1 MRLHVSVSSIPLIIA
16 VGLVLASNTVP
27 AVTSAQ
33 SGAVPQRTVK
43 DGVFTQAQA
52 DRGKQA
58 YESGACIRCHLDT
71 LEGREQGGGGNG
83 GSPLKG
89 LRFIQDFG
97 ENRVS
102 ALVNKMRLDKPM
114 EDPGT
119 LSEQAALDIAAY
131 ILLKN
136 DYPVGQIEL
145 TTEAAAATWIPGPPG
160 ATGIPTHTV
169 VRSVGCL
176 FHDPSGSWLLT
187 NALALTPV
195 ASDGQAALSDGSPS
209 RAHTF
214 RLLDA
219 YNRNAASL
227 ANHIVKV
234 EGYLVRLGA
243 EIRVSL
249 TSLERAGS
257 SCSN

>member
-1 MRLHVSVSSIPLIIA
+1 MKPLWITVMPVIA
-16 VGLVLASNTVP
+16 GGAIALASTFVP
-27 AVTSAQ
+27 QGANAQ
-33 SGAVPQRTVK
+33 SPAIPQRTVK
-43 DGVFTQAQA
+43 DGVFTAAQA

-58 YESGACIRCHLDT
+58 YETNSCTRCHLET

-83 GSPLKG
+83 GTPLKG

-97 ENRVS
+97 ETKLS
-102 ALVNKMRLDKPM
+102 TLVNKMRLDKPM
-114 EDPGT
+114 ENPGT
-119 LSEQAALDIAAY
+119 LSDHAALEIAAY

-136 DYPVGQIEL
+136 DYPPGQTELTNDVAGQI
-145 TTEAAAATWIPGPPG
+145 WIPGPAG
-160 ATGIPTHTV
+160 ATGIANHTIV
-169 VRSVGCL
+169 GSIGCL
-176 FHDPSGSWLLT
+176 YHDPSDSWILT
-187 NALALTPV
+187 KARALTPTADAAEGAPP
-195 ASDGQAALSDGSPS
+195 ASATPP
-209 RAHTF
+209 AHTF

-219 YNRNAASL
+219 YNRNPAPL

-249 TSLERAGS
+249 TSLEQAGG